1 MDAAVKTR
9 QYGYGTGYWNNLV
22 FRFVPAQLLGRNL
35 KDALQIKLAKY
46 DLKNIYNYSIH
57 TGTTPT
63 GIGDAFVQFDY
74 LGCVFFFLLACL
86 FKLLWVSAIY
96 RNSIVSQIFYV
107 SLVAPALISITH
119 ATVRFFPDLVFR
131 LIFIGLLI
139 IYSRNKYL
147 INNSNQMHLEE
158 VIEE

>member
-1 MDAAVKTR
+1 
-9 QYGYGTGYWNNLV
+9 L
-22 FRFVPAQLLGRNL
+22 FSL
-35 KDALQIKLAKY
+35 
-46 DLKNIYNYSIH
+46 
-57 TGTTPT
+57 TTW
-63 GIGDAFVQFDY
+63 DV
-74 LGCVFFFLLACL
+74 CFFFLLACF

-119 ATVRFFPDLVFR
+119 GTVRFLPDLVFR
-131 LIFIGLLI
+131 LTFIGLLI